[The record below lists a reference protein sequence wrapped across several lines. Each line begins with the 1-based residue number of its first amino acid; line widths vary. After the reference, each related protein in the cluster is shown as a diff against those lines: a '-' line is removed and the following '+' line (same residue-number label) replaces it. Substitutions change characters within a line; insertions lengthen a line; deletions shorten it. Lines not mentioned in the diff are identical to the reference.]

1 MDIIIG
7 KNAGFCY
14 GVKRAVDGAI
24 EECKKN
30 EEIYCLGDIVH
41 NQHVL
46 DDLKEK
52 GVKFIDSIDEAKGKT
67 IIRAHGVS
75 KEVYD
80 VAEKRKLELKDLTCP
95 SVLKI
100 HKIADEYSKKGYYII
115 LTGKENHPEIIGIKS
130 YCGTKYKIIKDKE
143 EIFNIIDNIKNE
155 KKILLIS
162 QTTFNSKKFD
172 EIADILKKNINQNIE
187 IKKTICPSTEIRQ
200 KETEQ
205 IARSVEY
212 MIILGDKKSSNTK
225 KLYDISCEFCK
236 NVAFI
241 ENADELNIEK
251 IKNMKK
257 IGIMAGASTPN
268 EQIEIVKGR
277 LK

>member
-1 MDIIIG
+1 MEIIIG

-52 GVKFIDSIDEAKGKT
+52 GIKFIDSIDEAKGKT

-187 IKKTICPSTEIRQ
+187 IKKLYVHLQ
-200 KETEQ
+200 K
-205 IARSVEY
+205 
-212 MIILGDKKSSNTK
+212 
-225 KLYDISCEFCK
+225 
-236 NVAFI
+236 
-241 ENADELNIEK
+241 
-251 IKNMKK
+251 
-257 IGIMAGASTPN
+257 
-268 EQIEIVKGR
+268 
-277 LK
+277 

>member
-1 MDIIIG
+1 MEIIIG

-14 GVKRAVDGAI
+14 GVKRAVDGAK
-24 EECKKN
+24 EECINNKD
-30 EEIYCLGDIVH
+30 IYCLGDIVH
-41 NQHVL
+41 NQHVI

-52 GVKFIDSIDEAKGKT
+52 GIKFIENIDEANGTT
-67 IIRAHGVS
+67 IIRAHGIS
-75 KEVYD
+75 KDIY
-80 VAEKRKLELKDLTCP
+80 EKAKNMNIELKDLTCP

-100 HKIADEYSKKGYYII
+100 HEIADEFSKKGYYII
-115 LTGKENHPEIIGIKS
+115 LTGKENHPEVTGIES
-130 YCGTKYKIIKDKE
+130 YCGKKYKIIKDKE
-143 EIFNIIDNIKNE
+143 EVLSLIEDIKNE

-172 EIADILKKNINQNIE
+172 EIAEILKNNINHNLQ
-187 IKKTICPSTEIRQ
+187 IKKTICQSTEIRQ

-205 IARSVEY
+205 IAKNVDL

-225 KLYDISCEFCK
+225 KIYDISCEYCK
-236 NVAFI
+236 NVFFI
-241 ENADELNIEK
+241 EDADELKIEK
-251 IKNMKK
+251 IKNLKK
-257 IGIMAGASTPN
+257 IGIMAGASTPK